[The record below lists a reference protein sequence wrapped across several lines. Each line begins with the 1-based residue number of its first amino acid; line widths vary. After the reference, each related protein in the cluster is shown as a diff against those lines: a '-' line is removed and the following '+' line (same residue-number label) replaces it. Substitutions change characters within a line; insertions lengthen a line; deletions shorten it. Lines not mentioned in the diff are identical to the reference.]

1 MSKVTHY
8 PTGALGFPN
17 SHTLTVVIDDISTAG
32 SSWTGSLP
40 FDYEIENGYVTL
52 YGAITGSDASITVEV
67 NGTAVDAF
75 VATVPVSGSGAGVT
89 TAFVVPSG
97 GPTNEAA
104 EGDPLEIITDGASTG
119 TVKAIVN
126 ISVKRIA

>member
-1 MSKVTHY
+1 MGKIVKYSNGT
-8 PTGALGFPN
+8 LGFPN

-32 SSWTGSLP
+32 SYWTGSLP
-40 FDYEIENGYVTL
+40 FDYEIENGYITL
-52 YGAITGSDASITVEV
+52 YGAITGSDASISVEV

-97 GPTNEAA
+97 GPTNEASK
-104 EGDPLEIITDGASTG
+104 GDPLEIITDGASTG
-119 TVKAIVN
+119 AVKAIVN
-126 ISVKRIA
+126 ISVRRRA

>member
-1 MSKVTHY
+1 MSETQHF
-8 PTGALGFPN
+8 PTGSLGFPN
-17 SHTLTVVIDDISTAG
+17 SHTLTTIIDDISTAG
-32 SSWTGSLP
+32 SSWASSLP
-40 FDYEIENGYVTL
+40 FDYEIEDGYVTL

-89 TAFVVPSG
+89 TVFVAPSG

-119 TVKAIVN
+119 AVKAIVN
-126 ISVKRIA
+126 ISVRRRA